1 MAYDT
6 ASFQA
11 GIVAG
16 RALRGRR
23 PGATGGGDV
32 TEFNKAMTDARIEL
46 AVISSITMLAYL
58 DFKGGRALR
67 GRRPGA
73 TGGGDVTEFNKA
85 MTDARIELAVISSI
99 TMLAYLDFKGFEERG
114 TNWELRIVSQ
124 SALKVK
130 QGWDECFI
138 MPPTELT
145 LPDTPEYPTI
155 VTMPD
160 ISGSYTVEDGKAFT
174 LSRRVNGLDGVSFS
188 EEDNGVKR
196 ELVYKGRVNG
206 LDGVSFSEE
215 DNGVKREL
223 VYKGTA
229 YRMALTGAGW
239 EADNADMLWTM
250 RAPIFIPYM
259 RAREV

>member
-11 GIVAG
+11 GIVA
-16 RALRGRR
+16 
-23 PGATGGGDV
+23 
-32 TEFNKAMTDARIEL
+32 
-46 AVISSITMLAYL
+46 
-58 DFKGGRALR
+58 GRALR

-174 LSRRVNGLDGVSFS
+174 LSRRVNGLDGVSF
-188 EEDNGVKR
+188 
-196 ELVYKGRVNG
+196 Y
-206 LDGVSFSEE
+206 EE

>member
-11 GIVAG
+11 GIAAG

-23 PGATGGGDV
+23 PGATGGGDI
-32 TEFNKAMTDARIEL
+32 TEFEKAMTAASIEM
-46 AVISSITMLAYL
+46 AVVSSITMLAYL
-58 DFKGGRALR
+58 DFKS
-67 GRRPGA
+67 
-73 TGGGDVTEFNKA
+73 F
-85 MTDARIELAVISSI
+85 TD
-99 TMLAYLDFKGFEERG
+99 KG

-138 MPPTELT
+138 MPPTMLT
-145 LPDTPEYPTI
+145 LPDTPEYPAI

-160 ISGSYTVEDGKAFT
+160 ISGAYTVKADRGFT
-174 LSRRVNGLDGVSFS
+174 LSRRTNSLDGVTFS
-188 EEDNGVKR
+188 EKDNGT
-196 ELVYKGRVNG
+196 
-206 LDGVSFSEE
+206 
-215 DNGVKREL
+215 KREL

-239 EADNADMLWTM
+239 EADSADMLWTM
-250 RAPIFIPYM
+250 KAPIFIPYM
-259 RAREV
+259 RTREA